1 MWVCD
6 RCRDTSK
13 TRTIVR
19 EYNLVDLIDRFQSP
33 LWHAEL
39 CESCKELL
47 VVTILGFMS
56 ISVATPGE
64 RPESAPGT

>member
-1 MWVCD
+1 MRVCD
-6 RCRDTSK
+6 RCRNTST

-19 EYNLVDLIDRFQSP
+19 EYNLVNSQSP

-39 CESCKELL
+39 CESCKEVL

-56 ISVATPGE
+56 LAVATPGE
-64 RPESAPGT
+64 RPKSDPGS